1 MPEDVGTRMFEVDRA
16 ASKLNLLVRAIG
28 EVDDF
33 RGHLGR
39 DAENVCC
46 PRTFGNNRPTVAPR
60 ERARGLIDVGAER
73 STEIRIHFRNVVK
86 AAADAADGMVL
97 DEGREGHIDGAPAG
111 DVEKIFRHES
121 PARLEPPNAVKYL
134 FFHSLHDTLPSSRF
148 RNTIPLFLNEISSK
162 NSRPVFNH
170 PMLDKV
176 YIP

>member
-1 MPEDVGTRMFEVDRA
+1 MTPNIFDREVPPLKRRVPRNGSIEKICASIQQAQKSFSTSASGKPSRFAVSPKISARA
-16 ASKLNLLVRAIG
+16 DG

-121 PARLEPPNAVKYL
+121 TA
-134 FFHSLHDTLPSSRF
+134 S
-148 RNTIPLFLNEISSK
+148 
-162 NSRPVFNH
+162 
-170 PMLDKV
+170 
-176 YIP
+176 